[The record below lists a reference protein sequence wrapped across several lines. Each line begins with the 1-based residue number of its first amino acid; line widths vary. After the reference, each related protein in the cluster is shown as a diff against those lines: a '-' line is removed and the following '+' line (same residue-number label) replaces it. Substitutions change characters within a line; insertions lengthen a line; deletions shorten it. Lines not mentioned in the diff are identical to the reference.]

1 MPHPIQVLSL
11 CAATFL
17 ANVVTVNAQQQNKT
31 ERKTPEKRVTVQETF
46 DPTFRIEPLS
56 HRVTGRG
63 GDVIP
68 FKFSIES
75 ANRDTSIE
83 VVPVGLRQEL
93 TGMILHDVE
102 SQQADAIR
110 LVTPTVMNLSANK
123 SSSIEGVVRLPSGDA
138 KHHSLGILVR
148 DIGNQANVQPTFD
161 ADGKR
166 KTQAAIRF
174 ITQYVLRLDLEIE
187 GVRGEQGHR
196 LIVEDVKLT
205 PLDGRPR
212 LQAIVSNPTDTTFEF
227 EMRSKIS
234 SSPSDR
240 SIKPLRLVMPVRA
253 SVSDETRYVGRI
265 LPKSRI
271 RMEELLVEAIA
282 GGEYDI
288 DSELVY
294 DGRVVSK
301 KKFHVEVDPEDY
313 PAQEVLIAQAA
324 SGLQVSPSQI
334 ELSQLRGGNRR
345 LTVLFKNNGK
355 EDRTVKLSALA
366 EDGMKLSAAMF
377 QPEEFRLAP
386 GASRKIALTMKGQ
399 ADSDHATD
407 YGHVLVETKSEKR
420 DYTESKRLPLALIYK
435 KPPDTK
441 ISMSPLVWDPSGKYA
456 CFRST
461 VENSGASHMP
471 IDARLTITGETGGRV
486 QLLGGFGKWLMP
498 GTKDSLTFRMDQP
511 LPPGNYQL
519 KCELQTGA
527 QPITTEQTF
536 TVTDMDSAT
545 NTKPVSTGR

>member
-1 MPHPIQVLSL
+1 MPRPIQVLSL
-11 CAATFL
+11 CAATFF
-17 ANVVTVNAQQQNKT
+17 ANVLTASAQQKDAPS
-31 ERKTPEKRVTVQETF
+31 KAPGKRVAVQETF

-56 HRVTGRG
+56 HRITGRG

-75 ANRDTSIE
+75 ANRDTTIE

-102 SQQADAIR
+102 SAQADSIR
-110 LVTPTVMNLSANK
+110 LITPSTMNLNANK

-138 KHHSLGILVR
+138 KHHSLGILVK

-196 LIVEDVKLT
+196 LVIEDVKIT

-212 LQAIVSNPTDTTFEF
+212 LQAIISNPTDTTFEF
-227 EMRSKIS
+227 EVRSKIAA
-234 SSPSDR
+234 SPSDR
-240 SIKPLRLVMPVRA
+240 SIKPLRLVMPVR
-253 SVSDETRYVGRI
+253 STVSDETRYVGRL

-271 RMEELLVEAIA
+271 RMEEMLSEAIA
-282 GGEYDI
+282 GGSYQVE
-288 DSELVY
+288 SELVY

-301 KKFHVEVDPEDY
+301 KATQVEVDPEDF
-313 PAQEVLIAQAA
+313 PAQEVLISQAA
-324 SGLQVSPSQI
+324 PGLQVSPSQI

-345 LTVLFKNNGK
+345 LTLLFKNTGK
-355 EDRTVKLSALA
+355 EDRNIKLSAVSDDGLQLA
-366 EDGMKLSAAMF
+366 AAMF
-377 QPEEFRLAP
+377 QPDEFRLAP
-386 GASRKIALTMKGQ
+386 GASRKVALTLKGQ
-399 ADSDHATD
+399 SGIEQAAD
-407 YGHVLVETKSEKR
+407 YGQVLIETKSEKR
-420 DYTESKRLPLALIYK
+420 DYTEAKRLPLALVYK
-435 KPPDTK
+435 KPPDTS
-441 ISMSPLVWDPSGKYA
+441 ISMSPLAWDPSGKYP
-456 CFRST
+456 CFRAT
-461 VENSGASHMP
+461 IENTGESHMP
-471 IDARLTITGETGGRV
+471 IDARLTIVGETGGRV

-498 GTKDSLTFRMDQP
+498 GTKTSLTFRMDQP

-519 KCELQTGA
+519 KCELQTGSKPA
-527 QPITTEQTF
+527 VSEQTF
-536 TVTDMDSAT
+536 TVTDMDSAA